1 VDPGLARGMAIDQH
15 TFITG
20 ASGFVQPGPEQDLA

>member
-1 VDPGLARGMAIDQH
+1 MAIDQH